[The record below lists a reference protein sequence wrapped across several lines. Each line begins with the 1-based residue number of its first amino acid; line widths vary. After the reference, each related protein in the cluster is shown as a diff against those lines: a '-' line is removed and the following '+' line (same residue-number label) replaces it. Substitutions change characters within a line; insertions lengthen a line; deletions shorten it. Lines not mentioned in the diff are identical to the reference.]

1 MRLFYLGVALLK
13 YILRI
18 SSFIL
23 IFVMIV
29 SFRVSASINID
40 NPIELTK
47 EERQWLSENKD
58 RVFVLGIDPYSGI
71 EYFKYKGEEKGYLI
85 PLIDVMKKDLGLN
98 FKLEAS
104 KGWGEVYSGLQ
115 TGSVDILLGANETT
129 ERKKFMDFTRPINK
143 NAYVIVAK
151 KGKDIHT
158 IGDIDK
164 KTVGFMKGDI
174 ISSLVPSTYKNIT
187 YKQKNYYS
195 QEEGIAALHNNEI
208 DAFIMP
214 GGPIVYD
221 YIYRF
226 PDLAYAFKIHNIT
239 SDMTFSTRKKDK
251 ILADILDK
259 EIKYLLSE
267 HKLAQLIDKS
277 EIDYNIKIM
286 NLTDKEMEWLKKDGK
301 AVVGVTKD
309 YLPFDYYENNMYKG
323 ISGEIIKEISRKTGI
338 KFVSNYG
345 DFNDLYEKLTKGEID
360 ILNMAKTDERLK
372 YAWYPRPYSLE
383 RDIIV
388 GRNDSRDVRDIF
400 GLEGKRVA
408 VIKGFWHYEYLKKNL
423 TNVNII
429 ETNNIQE
436 SLEMVHKGKADY
448 LIENPT
454 VVRYYTG
461 ELQLYDLV
469 EKGITSADS
478 CLYYGIAKAKPELAS
493 IIDKVIPLMDIDELS
508 RVGYEEVPHVGNK
521 EYYKKLI
528 FIIIGLGIL
537 LIIVVLYVIKLI
549 RDLVKERTES
559 ELLRQREHFLYI
571 DTLTNVHN
579 RSFFN
584 RKIKDNIDEKEYP
597 QTIIV
602 TDLNNLKTA
611 NDKYGHHIGDELLK
625 LFADTLKEVCPKE
638 SLIFR
643 MGGDEFHIILESFDE
658 KQVKKIIGDIK
669 KLAEKRSIILSENE
683 IVNVSAAYGY
693 AIRYSSEKSFNELVK
708 IADKRMYIDKNKHE
722 YVLRQKSTSIK
733 KKSK

>member
-1 MRLFYLGVALLK
+1 MKLFYQGVVLLK
-13 YILRI
+13 YILRVCA
-18 SSFIL
+18 FIL
-23 IFVMIV
+23 TFLTII
-29 SFRVSASINID
+29 SFRVSAVINID
-40 NPIELTK
+40 NSIELTK
-47 EERQWLSENKD
+47 EERQWLSQNKD
-58 RVFVLGIDPYSGI
+58 RIFVLGIDPYSGI

-104 KGWGEVYSGLQ
+104 KGWGEVYSALQ

-129 ERKKFMDFTRPINK
+129 ERKEFMNFTRPINK

-151 KGKDIHT
+151 KGNNIHT

-174 ISSLVPSTYKNIT
+174 ISSLIPSTYKNIT
-187 YKQKNYYS
+187 YKQKKYYS
-195 QEEGIAALHNNEI
+195 QEEGIVALNNNEI

-226 PDLAYAFKIHNIT
+226 PDLTYAFKIHNIT
-239 SDMTFSTRKKDK
+239 SDMTFSTRKENK
-251 ILADILDK
+251 ILSDILDK
-259 EIKYLLSE
+259 EIKYLIDKN
-267 HKLAQLIDKS
+267 KLAELIDKS
-277 EIDYNIKIM
+277 EIEYNIKIM
-286 NLTDKEMEWLKKDGK
+286 NLTDKEIDWLKKDGK

-309 YLPFDYYENNMYKG
+309 YLPFDYYENNIYKG

-338 KFVSNYG
+338 KFVTSYG
-345 DFNDLYEKLTKGEID
+345 DFDSLYEKLTKGEID
-360 ILNMAKTDERLK
+360 VLNMAKTEERLK

-388 GRNDSRDVRDIF
+388 GRKDSRDVRDIF

-429 ETNNIQE
+429 ETENIQE
-436 SLEMVHKGKADY
+436 SLSMVHKGKADY

-454 VVRYYTG
+454 VIRYYTE
-461 ELQLYDLV
+461 ELQLYDLM

-478 CLYYGIAKAKPELAS
+478 CLYYGVAKGKPELAS
-493 IIDKVIPLMDIDELS
+493 IIDKVIPLMDMDELS

-549 RDLVKERTES
+549 RDLIKERTES

-579 RSFFN
+579 RNFFN
-584 RKIKDNIDEKEYP
+584 RKIKDNIDQKQYP
-597 QTIIV
+597 QTVIV
-602 TDLNNLKTA
+602 ADMNNLKTA

-625 LFADTLKEVCPKE
+625 LFADIIKETCPKE

-658 KQVKKIIGDIK
+658 NRVKKIIGSIK
-669 KLAEKRSIILSENE
+669 EITEERNIIISENA
-683 IVNVSAAYGY
+683 IISPSASYGY
-693 AIRYSSEKSFNELVK
+693 AIRYSPEKSFDELIK
-708 IADKRMYIDKNKHE
+708 IADERMYIDKNKRK
-722 YVLRQKSTSIK
+722 YVLRQRVTSAK

>member
-1 MRLFYLGVALLK
+1 MK
-13 YILRI
+13 HILRVCA
-18 SSFIL
+18 FLLAFL
-23 IFVMIV
+23 IVI
-29 SFRVSASINID
+29 SFRVLAVNNID
-40 NPIELTK
+40 NSIELSN
-47 EERQWLSENKD
+47 EERQWLNENKD
-58 RVFVLGIDPYSGI
+58 RDFVLGIDPYSGI

-85 PLIDVMKKDLGLN
+85 PLLDIMKKDLGLN
-98 FKLEAS
+98 IKIEAS
-104 KGWGEVYSGLQ
+104 KGWGDVYLGLQ
-115 TGSVDILLGANETT
+115 SGSVDILLGANETT
-129 ERKKFMDFTRPINK
+129 ERKKFMNFTRPVNK

-151 KGKDIHT
+151 KGSNIHT

-164 KTVGFMKGDI
+164 KTVGFMKIDI
-174 ISSLVPSTYKNIT
+174 ISTLLPNTYKNIA

-195 QEEGIAALHNNEI
+195 QEEGISALNNNEV

-214 GGPIVYD
+214 GGSVVYD

-226 PDLAYAFKIHNIT
+226 PELTYAFKIYNIT
-239 SDMTFSTRKKDK
+239 SDMTFSTRKENTV
-251 ILADILDK
+251 LASILDK
-259 EIKYLLSE
+259 EIKYLSSNNKIQE
-267 HKLAQLIDKS
+267 LIDKS
-277 EIDYNIKIM
+277 EIEYNIKIM

-309 YLPFDYYENNMYKG
+309 YLPFDYYENNIYKG
-323 ISGEIIKEISRKTGI
+323 ISGEIINEISRKTGI
-338 KFVSNYG
+338 KFTTSYG
-345 DFNDLYEKLTKGEID
+345 DFDSLYEKLTKGEID
-360 ILNMAKTDERLK
+360 VLNMAKTDERLK

-436 SLEMVHKGKADY
+436 SLTMIHKGKADY

-454 VVRYYTG
+454 VVRYYTE

-469 EKGITSADS
+469 EKGNTSADS
-478 CLYYGIAKAKPELAS
+478 CLYYGITKGKPELAN

-508 RVGYEEVPHVGNK
+508 KIGYEEVPHVASK

-528 FIIIGLGIL
+528 LTIIGLSIL
-537 LIIVVLYVIKLI
+537 LIIVILCVIKLI
-549 RDLVKERTES
+549 RDLIKERTET

-571 DTLTNVHN
+571 DTLTDVHN
-579 RSFFN
+579 RNFFS
-584 RKIKDNIDEKEYP
+584 RKIRDTIDQKPYP
-597 QTIIV
+597 QAVIV
-602 TDLNNLKTA
+602 ADMNNLKTA
-611 NDKYGHHIGDELLK
+611 NDKYGHHVGDELLK
-625 LFADTLKEVCPKE
+625 LFADILKEICPKE

-643 MGGDEFHIILESFDE
+643 MGGDEFQIVLENFDE

-669 KLAEKRSIILSENE
+669 VATKERKIIISENE
-683 IVNVSAAYGY
+683 IMRPSAAYGY
-693 AIRYSSEKSFNELVK
+693 AIRWSPEKSFDELIK
-708 IADKRMYIDKNKHE
+708 AADQRMYIDKSKNK
-722 YVLRQKSTSIK
+722 YVLRQRMNPVK
-733 KKSK
+733 KNTK